1 MSLETVR
8 DTLRNLRLT
17 GMLASFDQ
25 QMLGPAFGDMAF
37 VDRLQHLLAGEH
49 HERQDR
55 SRQRLFRQ
63 AKFKHPGA
71 DPSQIRFDGE
81 RALDKA
87 QIAELITCDWIR
99 NADNLLISGATGTG
113 KTWLACSLG
122 IAAVNRGLSVR
133 YVRTNPMLEEMRL
146 AHLDGSL
153 AKLRASL
160 VKVSLLIL
168 DDFGIASISEQSK
181 EDLNELLDG
190 RSDSGSTLV
199 AGQLAPSEWHSY
211 LDSPHLAD
219 AILDRMSQRAWR
231 LQLRG
236 PSLRERK

>member
-1 MSLETVR
+1 MSMESVR
-8 DTLRNLRLT
+8 ETLRALRLE
-17 GMLASFDQ
+17 GMLASLDQ
-25 QMLGPAFGDMAF
+25 QALSPAFGDMAF
-37 VDRLQHLLAGEH
+37 IDRLQHLLAGEH
-49 HERQDR
+49 HERQVR

-63 AKFKHPGA
+63 AKFKHTAA
-71 DPSQIRFDGE
+71 DPSRILFGGE

-87 QIAELITCDWIR
+87 QIAELIACEWIR

-122 IAAVNRGLSVR
+122 VAAINRGLSVR

-153 AKLRASL
+153 SKLRAAL
-160 VKVSLLIL
+160 VRVSLLIL
-168 DDFGIASISEQSK
+168 DDFGIAPINEQAK

-190 RSDSGSTLV
+190 RSNSGATMV
-199 AGQLAPSEWHSY
+199 AGQLEPSEWHAY